1 LSPADVLPRA
11 ASVATDNRT
20 YRVTLTLD
28 EKAILKQCIDDGDVN
43 ALQEATTFFEIED
56 SDLLTLLDDPFTP
69 KPVNSK
75 PFPESRF
82 SDGGHAVFYSAQERE
97 TAGTEYAHNAPKY
110 IPVAMG
116 TVKLTLHLI
125 DCRVRGTLSDLR
137 PLVSAFPNLIAHRHD
152 FCHGVGAHA
161 VTRNIDGLLAP
172 SVRQPS
178 GTNAAILK
186 RSCLSEPQKIG
197 SVVCTVDPIAKHA
210 ACTIAP

>member
-1 LSPADVLPRA
+1 V
-11 ASVATDNRT
+11 

-28 EKAILKQCIDDGDVN
+28 EIAILKQCIGDGDAD
-43 ALQEATTFFEIED
+43 ALQEATMFFEIDD
-56 SDLLTLLDDPFTP
+56 SDLLALLDGPFTP
-69 KPVNSK
+69 KPVNGK

-82 SDGGHAVFYSAQERE
+82 SNGDHAVFYSAQERE
-97 TAGTEYAHNAPKY
+97 TAGREYAHNAPKY
-110 IPVAMG
+110 IPEAMG

-137 PLVSAFPNLIAHRHD
+137 PLVSAFPPLIAHQHD

-161 VTRNIDGLLAP
+161 VTRNIDGLLAS

-197 SVVCTVDPIAKHA
+197 SVVCTVDPVTNNAT
-210 ACTIAP
+210 CTIAT